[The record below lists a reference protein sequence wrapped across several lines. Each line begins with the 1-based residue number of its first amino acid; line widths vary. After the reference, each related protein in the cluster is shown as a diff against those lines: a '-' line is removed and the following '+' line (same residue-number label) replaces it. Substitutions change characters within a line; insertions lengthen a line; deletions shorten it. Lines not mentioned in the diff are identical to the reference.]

1 MNEYDVIV
9 CGGGPSGAATAFYA
23 AKAGMKVLVI
33 DKSKFPRDKACGG
46 LLTARLFDELPELE
60 PYIKPIIECASN
72 DVNLYSPPL
81 NSKSLTLVCV
91 MISAPTSPAASRTAL
106 SKTSRVIFQGVPSG
120 NSKSILYFTDGE

>member
-72 DVNLYSPPL
+72 DVNLYSPSMKYKIDFEFPEGTPWNITREVFDL
-81 NSKSLTLVCV
+81 SL
-91 MISAPTSPAASRTAL
+91 IH
-106 SKTSRVIFQGVPSG
+106 I
-120 NSKSILYFTDGE
+120 